1 MVLTVLR
8 RILRRKRA
16 NVTGPVDLGNAT
28 RPNSPSSFHATSPTP
43 ISPHIDIDDGFYRP
57 FSAAFW
63 PEVDMWKP
71 SERLMETIRHYA
83 SFPATGVSLRQMVQ
97 FGDRPS
103 TGTFSSAAHAGRGEG
118 EEEEVTKRTLLRIPG
133 SCWHRPLTSYPGTLF
148 RASQFLSEELP
159 IRLAHR
165 VQDLGELPDGLSEM
179 PSIKKVQDWYAQSFE
194 EIITLP
200 RPTLSQEVKTR
211 LLRPGRTNGMASK
224 IISEATQNPSIKEGQ
239 YRSSPTTNGN
249 GHGNGSS
256 KAAAAGRR
264 YFVPAADHA
273 DWPPELNDYNQR
285 FAKTLQQIK
294 RRHDGVVTTVAQGIL
309 EWKRVRQRMQID
321 STIQSFLDRFYMSR
335 IGIRML
341 IGQHIALTEQ
351 THVKHPN
358 YVGIICTKTNV
369 KDIALEAIDNA
380 RFVCED
386 YYGLFEAPKVQL
398 VCKDDLNFMY
408 VPGHLSHMLFE
419 TLKNSLRAVV
429 EQHGADREQFPVTKV
444 IVAEGKEDI
453 TIKISDEGGGI
464 PRSAIPLVWTYMYTT
479 VEQTPSIDPDFDKSD
494 FKAPMAG
501 FGYGLPISR
510 LYARYFG
517 GDLKLISME
526 GDGRTRFTTSHRLLY
541 IEPEPSAAPS
551 RGLTPMNVQA
561 LRSRVRSRE
570 VSERKQ
576 VGDAESLF
584 HAEQRR
590 HEEE

>member
-1 MVLTVLR
+1 
-8 RILRRKRA
+8 
-16 NVTGPVDLGNAT
+16 
-28 RPNSPSSFHATSPTP
+28 
-43 ISPHIDIDDGFYRP
+43 
-57 FSAAFW
+57 
-63 PEVDMWKP
+63 MWKP
-71 SERLMETIRHYA
+71 SQHLMETIRHYA

-103 TGTFSSAAHAGRGEG
+103 T
-118 EEEEVTKRTLLRIPG
+118 
-133 SCWHRPLTSYPGTLF
+133 GTLF

-194 EIITLP
+194 VCYATSFSPGFWVSLRRLDLDMLHDSLGMISPGNHQFASALPDARSQDPPVATGPDERQCLQNTLRGDSEP
-200 RPTLSQEVKTR
+200 QRARGPIP
-211 LLRPGRTNGMASK
+211 LLPNLDQRQRERKIRRGRGA
-224 IISEATQNPSIKEGQ
+224 P
-239 YRSSPTTNGN
+239 
-249 GHGNGSS
+249 
-256 KAAAAGRR
+256 
-264 YFVPAADHA
+264 
-273 DWPPELNDYNQR
+273 
-285 FAKTLQQIK
+285 TLQQIK
-294 RRHDGVVTTVAQGIL
+294 RRHDSVVTTVAQGIL

-321 STIQSFLDRFYMSR
+321 PGIQSFLDRFYMSR

-369 KDIALEAIDNA
+369 RDIALEAIENA

-398 VCKDDLNFMY
+398 VCKDNLNFMY

-429 EQHGADREQFPVTKV
+429 EQHGADRDSFPVTKV

-453 TIKISDEGGGI
+453 TIKVSDEGGGI
-464 PRSAIPLVWTYMYTT
+464 ARSAIPLVWTYMYTT
-479 VEQTPSIDPDFDKSD
+479 VEQTPNLDPDFDKSD

-526 GDGRTRFTTSHRLLY
+526 GYGTDVYLHLNRLSSSS
-541 IEPEPSAAPS
+541 EP
-551 RGLTPMNVQA
+551 LQ
-561 LRSRVRSRE
+561 
-570 VSERKQ
+570 
-576 VGDAESLF
+576 
-584 HAEQRR
+584 
-590 HEEE
+590 